1 MTKFAHPLWTPSK
14 ILNMPLKEDY
24 KTYLVYVTVSNIF
37 WELFV
42 TFAISVGHTGMINGE
57 EF

>member
-14 ILNMPLKEDY
+14 ILNMPPKEDY
-24 KTYLVYVTVSNIF
+24 KTYVTVSNIF